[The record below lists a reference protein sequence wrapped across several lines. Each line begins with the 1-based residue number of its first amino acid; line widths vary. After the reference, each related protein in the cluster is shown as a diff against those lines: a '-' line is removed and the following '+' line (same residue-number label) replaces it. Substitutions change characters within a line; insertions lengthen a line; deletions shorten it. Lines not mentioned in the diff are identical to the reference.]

1 MRALRIVIAAAM
13 LLALSS
19 LPAHA
24 IPAFARKY
32 GTSCTTCHTI
42 FPKLAPF
49 GEAFRRNGFRF
60 PGVDR
65 DYIKQDAIALRRSG
79 AEETATLPP
88 QVPLALGFKGQ
99 TTFHPDKDSSGG
111 RADNG
116 AAVNGADTI
125 AEGNLWG
132 AGSFSEK
139 STFFAE
145 LVVSSHGEVELEN
158 AQVHLNETTS

>member
-1 MRALRIVIAAAM
+1 MQSKVHHSRRADRSRRRLNPGGENMRALQVVIAATIIVA
-13 LLALSS
+13 AS
-19 LPAHA
+19 PARA
-24 IPAFARKY
+24 VPAFARKY

-65 DYIKQDAIALRRSG
+65 DYIKQDAITLRRSG
-79 AEETATLPP
+79 ADETATLPA

-99 TTFHPDKDSSGG
+99 TTFHPDKNSSGG

-116 AAVNGADTI
+116 AAVNGADDTTT
-125 AEGNLWG
+125 A
-132 AGSFSEK
+132 
-139 STFFAE
+139 ST
-145 LVVSSHGEVELEN
+145 
-158 AQVHLNETTS
+158 

>member
-1 MRALRIVIAAAM
+1 MRAIRTVIAAAA
-13 LLALSS
+13 LAAASA

-24 IPAFARKY
+24 VPAFARKY
-32 GTSCTTCHTI
+32 GTSCTTCHTMY
-42 FPKLAPF
+42 PKLTPF

-65 DYIKQDAIALRRSG
+65 DYIKQESITLRRSADG
-79 AEETATLPP
+79 DTATLPA

-99 TTFHPDKDSSGG
+99 TIFHPDPDSSGG
-111 RADNG
+111 QADNG

-132 AGSFSEK
+132 ASSFSEK

-158 AQVHLNETTS
+158 ARSEEHT